1 MSTNTLNIYVA
12 SSSTPKIL
20 ATNLAF
26 TRHLELY
33 AKSSVFTRKSS
44 DLLVLP
50 PYDSISVHSIDGC
63 NSGVSSQPF
72 GDEVTRQGALNR
84 LKELIK
90 KEPNRDF
97 YVSFEGGV
105 TDSLLGGILNLSSD
119 TFDCKQQ
126 LECFAWVAVAEGCTN
141 RVSLAR
147 TASFILPPQV
157 SNLVKGG
164 LELGEADDKVFGR
177 QGGKG
182 LDGTV
187 GKLTNGILNRAEYY
201 AHALQLALIPF
212 ANDNLYESTI

>member
-33 AKSSVFTRKSS
+33 SKSSVFTRKSS
-44 DLLVLP
+44 DLEEILP

-72 GDEVTRQGALNR
+72 GDEVTRRGALNR
-84 LKELIK
+84 LKELMK
-90 KEPNRDF
+90 KEPNRD
-97 YVSFEGGV
+97 YYISFEGGV
-105 TDSLLGGILNLSSD
+105 VESLLGGILNLD

-126 LECFAWVAVAEGCTN
+126 LECFAWVAVAEGRTN
-141 RVSLAR
+141 RISLAR

-157 SNLVKGG
+157 SDLVKGG

-187 GKLTNGILNRAEYY
+187 GKLTNGIINRAEFY

-212 ANDNLYESTI
+212 ANGDLYESIV